1 MNISESIISFK
12 EAQQL
17 LLGSVDS
24 PVHTFRAV
32 GEGPFFIEHGE
43 SLYLFDLD
51 CNRHIDYVLSWEMI
65 KG

>member
-1 MNISESIISFK
+1 MNISESIIFFK

-32 GEGPFFIEHGE
+32 GE
-43 SLYLFDLD
+43 
-51 CNRHIDYVLSWEMI
+51 
-65 KG
+65 